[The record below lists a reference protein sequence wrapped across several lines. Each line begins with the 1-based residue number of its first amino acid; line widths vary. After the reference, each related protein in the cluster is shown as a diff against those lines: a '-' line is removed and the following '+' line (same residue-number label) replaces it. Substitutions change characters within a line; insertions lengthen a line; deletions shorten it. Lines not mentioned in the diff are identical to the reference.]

1 MKNAAPLFERIA
13 AITDKN
19 VFKQR
24 TGESLEW
31 YRKKMFAE
39 FGDKNI
45 DPIALFDKN
54 KYPNKPQIGNIVTFR
69 YNPKLANTLPYYDLY
84 PLVLILKILP
94 DGFLGLN
101 FHYLSPKYRAWF
113 MDRLYKY
120 QTFSKQDETFKINM
134 SYKILKGTSKLSM
147 YKPCIKRYRNRNI
160 GNMFYTVLPSEWDF
174 VLFLPTEKFV
184 GAKKQKVWKDSE
196 NEIS

>member
-1 MKNAAPLFERIA
+1 MKNISPLFERIA
-13 AITDKN
+13 AITDEA

-24 TGESLEW
+24 TFESLEW
-31 YRKKMFAE
+31 YRKKIFLQ

-45 DPIALFDKN
+45 DPTALFDKK
-54 KYPNKPQIGNIVTFR
+54 KYENRPKIGNIVTFR
-69 YNPKLANTLPYYDLY
+69 YNPKLAQTLPYYDRY

-101 FHYLSPKYRAWF
+101 FHYLSPKHRARF

-120 QTFSKQDETFKINM
+120 QTFSKKDETFKINM
-134 SYKILKGTSKLSM
+134 TYKILKGASKLSM
-147 YKPCIKRYRNRNI
+147 YKPCLKRYKNRNI
-160 GNMFYTVLPSEWDF
+160 GTMFYTLLPSEWDF

-184 GAKKQKVWKDSE
+184 GAKRQQVWDDSE